1 MDSVYGGTKWEGT
14 SFITLATWKK
24 FSSVFFNC
32 LTAYF
37 GSLQWTTEQIAI
49 LYSSI
54 SFHVVCSPHT
64 MVTSKM
70 NRKNPLQKG
79 AEAASIDS
87 VMAEDHAVLLKSVKK
102 SKLKAAFF
110 KLLFP
115 KSDPNFTGISQRLFS
130 AHPCSVKE
138 KRRGQIQFRRWKRP
152 SEDQEGNGRF
162 FTTCIS
168 ESDWWPKTLWRIC
181 WLRMLHA
188 SFIHR

>member
-14 SFITLATWKK
+14 SFITLADGKNSQA
-24 FSSVFFNC
+24 SSWTVLLHIVGPC
-32 LTAYF
+32 IA
-37 GSLQWTTEQIAI
+37 TTEQIAI

-70 NRKNPLQKG
+70 NCENPLQKE

-110 KLLFP
+110 KWLFYKKWP
-115 KSDPNFTGISQRLFS
+115 QLNGNFTTFVLCS
-130 AHPCSVKE
+130 PCSVKE
-138 KRRGQIQFRRWKRP
+138 KRCGQIQFRRWKRP

-168 ESDWWPKTLWRIC
+168 ESGRWPKTLWRIS

-188 SFIHR
+188 SFIHH